1 MQILIN
7 FLYSICFLYDC
18 NVYLFFLVWLCLV
31 IFCKYVLCFY
41 AKDKKIDNNKIIISS
56 LTVVTS
62 KKLLFYFPQNE
73 IQEIAVWTTVI
84 LNFVVTRVGVAQS
97 LLSSHNID
105 TTKYVYQLVA
115 LTWYGISKSDVS
127 ILVFRTMEL
136 HLLLFIRSVTARKMK
151 FSVRNFFSKCEQI
164 CSFLRICSHLLKKFL
179 MENSFFC
186 IVITRQKFQ
195 A

>member
-1 MQILIN
+1 M
-7 FLYSICFLYDC
+7 
-18 NVYLFFLVWLCLV
+18 
-31 IFCKYVLCFY
+31 
-41 AKDKKIDNNKIIISS
+41 
-56 LTVVTS
+56 TS

-73 IQEIAVWTTVI
+73 IQEFAVWTTVI

-105 TTKYVYQLVA
+105 TTKYAYQLVA

-127 ILVFRTMEL
+127 ILVFRAMEL

-186 IVITRQKFQ
+186 IEITRQKFQ